1 MKLFIDD
8 YSLDGEVKTIYVTIT
23 SMNGLVPQEITFE
36 FKITFTAVYC
46 TSDLNVSDLD
56 SEYIF
61 RVGEY
66 LDMSYLLNV

>member
-1 MKLFIDD
+1 
-8 YSLDGEVKTIYVTIT
+8 
-23 SMNGLVPQEITFE
+23 MNGLVPQELTFE